1 MSKPKISIGALG
13 GTICMSACGNEGGV
27 KPSFSANDLI
37 AAVPALKDMAEIKAQ
52 TILALPSGSLK
63 IDDLVSVYKWAKEQ
77 IKNGARGVVIT
88 QGTDTLEESAFFL
101 NLIWDE
107 AVPLVITGA
116 MRNADDISADGAG
129 NIYAATIVAL
139 EPESRNRG
147 VLVVLNDTIHSAKWA
162 HKSNTFSLQT
172 FVSVDAGVQG
182 LVVEGRAKYLSCAV
196 SRKIYPLP
204 AKAFPKVAVVQSYLD
219 NDGQIIALVGKSEFD
234 GVVIDGFGAGHV
246 SFGMMDEIK
255 KLKIPV
261 VVSSRTGSGMC
272 ATRTYGYKGSEID
285 LQSSGCVMSGWLSAI
300 KARLLLMVL
309 IADEIPPQEI
319 KNEFE
324 NF

>member
-1 MSKPKISIGALG
+1 M
-13 GTICMSACGNEGGV
+13 
-27 KPSFSANDLI
+27 
-37 AAVPALKDMAEIKAQ
+37 
-52 TILALPSGSLK
+52 
-63 IDDLVSVYKWAKEQ
+63 
-77 IKNGARGVVIT
+77 
-88 QGTDTLEESAFFL
+88 
-101 NLIWDE
+101 
-107 AVPLVITGA
+107 
-116 MRNADDISADGAG
+116 
-129 NIYAATIVAL
+129 
-139 EPESRNRG
+139 
-147 VLVVLNDTIHSAKWA
+147 
-162 HKSNTFSLQT
+162 
-172 FVSVDAGVQG
+172 
-182 LVVEGRAKYLSCAV
+182 VVEGRAKYLSCAV

-272 ATRTYGYKGSEID
+272 ATKTYGYKGSEID

-300 KARLLLMVL
+300 KARLLLMIL

>member
-13 GTICMSACGNEGGV
+13 GTICMSAGGNAGGV
-27 KPSFSANDLI
+27 KPSFSADDLI
-37 AAVPALKDMAEIKAQ
+37 AAIPILKDMAEIKAE

-63 IDDLVSVYKWAKEQ
+63 LDDHVSVYRWAKEQ
-77 IKNGARGVVIT
+77 IKNGADGVVIT

-101 NLIWDE
+101 NLVWDE
-107 AVPLVITGA
+107 ASPLVITGA
-116 MRNADDISADGAG
+116 MRNADNISADGAG

-139 EPESRNRG
+139 EPKSRNRG

-172 FVSVDAGVQG
+172 FVSVNAGIQG
-182 LVVEGRAKYLSCAV
+182 LVVEGSARYLSCPI

-204 AKAFPKVAVVQSYLD
+204 SKVFPRVAVVQSYLD
-219 NDGQIIALVGKSEFD
+219 NDGEIIKLVGNSKFD
-234 GVVIDGFGAGHV
+234 GIVIDGFGAGHV
-246 SFGMMDEIK
+246 SFEMMDEIK

-261 VVSSRTGSGMC
+261 IVSSRTGSGMC
-272 ATRTYGYKGSEID
+272 ATKTYGYKGSEID
-285 LQSSGCVMSGWLSAI
+285 LQNSGCVMSGWLSAI
-300 KARLLLMVL
+300 KTRLLLMIL
-309 IADEIPPQEI
+309 IANQVSPQEI

>member
-1 MSKPKISIGALG
+1 MSKPKISSGALG

-27 KPSFSANDLI
+27 KPSFSADDLI
-37 AAVPALKDMAEIKAQ
+37 AAVPILKDMAEIKAE

-63 IDDLVSVYKWAKEQ
+63 LDDLVSVYRWAKEQ
-77 IKNGARGVVIT
+77 IKNGADGVVIT

-129 NIYAATIVAL
+129 NIYAAAIVAL

-172 FVSVDAGVQG
+172 FVSVNAGIQG

-196 SRKIYPLP
+196 NRKIYPLP

-234 GVVIDGFGAGHV
+234 GVVIDGF
-246 SFGMMDEIK
+246 EIK

-272 ATRTYGYKGSEID
+272 ATKTYGYKGSEID

-300 KARLLLMVL
+300 KARLLLMIL
-309 IADEIPPQEI
+309 IADEIPLQEI